1 MTSAKRAAL
10 GALTLGAVALARASA
25 QNPPVPPPAQAQQ
38 ALQQAV
44 QQRPELADVL
54 RQRIQGS
61 GLTPDQVRSRLAASG
76 YPPNLLDPYLG
87 ATPPGQASSQ
97 PGAQE
102 LAAIQV
108 LGFGAVVARVESLPV
123 DTGLIHTRADST
135 ITHIFGADVFR
146 RSTTQFLPLLAGP
159 VPTDYK
165 LGPGDVLVLIL
176 TGDVELAYTL
186 PVTREGFVLIQQ
198 VGQVFVSNLTLD
210 QLRDVLYTRLGR
222 VYSGVKRGPNATTR
236 FDITVANVRANQV
249 YVVGEV
255 KQPGAYQISALGTA
269 LSALYAAGGVTERS
283 NMRQIDIRRL
293 GHSVATLDLYDY
305 LLHGDT
311 RSDIRLETGDVV
323 FVPVH
328 GTRTEIGGA
337 VVRPAIYELKPGESL
352 QDLIRAAGGFRPNA
366 ALNRVSV
373 HRILPAALR
382 TAGVPARTVI
392 DVQLAPE
399 QPDPPGDPP
408 GADPPAINGVI
419 LPSFGMND
427 GDSVVVDSLPAKAGR
442 NFVDIRGSVYQP
454 GRYGLEPG
462 MALSRLVKRAGGFRP
477 ATYAGRA
484 HIERLNL
491 ADSTRYVVAVE
502 LPGDTGGSWKDDPK
516 LQQYDVVTV
525 YGRPEMR
532 DSLYVAI
539 AGMVNV
545 PGRYVWRQGIT
556 LRDVILMA
564 HGPRVGAY
572 LKEAEVARLPTDRS
586 AGQLAQTLRVAL
598 DSTYLF
604 DRDSSGGYVGPPGLP
619 APARGAPE
627 VALEPYDNVL
637 ILKQPDFELQRRV
650 YVLGEVRFPGTYSL
664 KSKDERLADVIE
676 RAGGL
681 TTQAYSAGI
690 RFVRVVGNAGRINID
705 LTRALEERRSRAD
718 IILQQGDSILVPEYQ
733 PSVKVAGAV
742 NAPGSVLWQE
752 GQGLDDYIGGA
763 GGYSYLADH
772 GRVSVRYANGEVRT
786 RRRSL
791 LFSSEPRPGPGSEV
805 FVPVKDTTHTTNY
818 VALFGSIAQILA
830 STIAIIVVIR
840 RP

>member
-10 GALTLGAVALARASA
+10 GALTLGAAVIARASA

-44 QQRPELADVL
+44 QQRPDVADVL

-61 GLTPDQVRSRLAASG
+61 GLTPEQVRSRLAASG

-87 ATPPGQASSQ
+87 AALPGQALSQ

-102 LAAIQV
+102 LAAIQA
-108 LGFGAVVARVESLPV
+108 LGFGTGARAESLPV
-123 DTGLIHTRADST
+123 DTGLMQTRADSS

-186 PVTREGFVLIQQ
+186 PVTREGFVLIPQ
-198 VGQVFVSNLTLD
+198 VGQVFVSNLTLEH
-210 QLRDVLYTRLGR
+210 LRDVLYTRLGR
-222 VYSGVKRGPNATTR
+222 VYSGVKRGSTATTR

-323 FVPVH
+323 FLPVH
-328 GTRTEIGGA
+328 GTRAEVVGA
-337 VVRPAIYELKPGESL
+337 VVRPAIYELKPGENL
-352 QDLIRAAGGFRPNA
+352 FDLVRAAGGFRPNA

-373 HRILPAALR
+373 HRILPPALR
-382 TAGVPARTVI
+382 TTGAPSRTVI
-392 DVQLAPE
+392 DVQLAAE
-399 QPDPPGDPP
+399 QSPPDPDPPGDPP
-408 GADPPAINGVI
+408 AINGVMM
-419 LPSFGMND
+419 PSFGMID

-442 NFVDIRGSVYQP
+442 NFADIRGSVYQP

-462 MALSRLVKRAGGFRP
+462 MRLSRLVKRAGGFRP

-502 LPGDTGGSWKDDPK
+502 LPGDTGGVWKDDPK

-539 AGMVNV
+539 AGMVNA
-545 PGRYVWRQGIT
+545 PGRYAWRQGMT
-556 LRDVILMA
+556 LRDVVLMA

-572 LKEAEVARLPTDRS
+572 LKEAEIARLPSDRS
-586 AGQLAQTLRVAL
+586 SGQLAQTLRVAL

-604 DRDSSGGYVGPPGLP
+604 DRDSAGGYVGPPGLP
-619 APARGAPE
+619 APARGAPDF
-627 VALEPYDNVL
+627 ALEPYDNVL

-681 TTQAYSAGI
+681 TVQAYPAGI

>member
-1 MTSAKRAAL
+1 
-10 GALTLGAVALARASA
+10 
-25 QNPPVPPPAQAQQ
+25 
-38 ALQQAV
+38 
-44 QQRPELADVL
+44 
-54 RQRIQGS
+54 
-61 GLTPDQVRSRLAASG
+61 
-76 YPPNLLDPYLG
+76 
-87 ATPPGQASSQ
+87 
-97 PGAQE
+97 
-102 LAAIQV
+102 
-108 LGFGAVVARVESLPV
+108 V

-186 PVTREGFVLIQQ
+186 PVTREGFILIQQ
-198 VGQVFVSNLTLD
+198 VGQVFVSNLTLEH
-210 QLRDVLYTRLGR
+210 LRDVLYTRLGR
-222 VYSGVKRGPNATTR
+222 VYSGVKRGPTATTR

-328 GTRTEIGGA
+328 GTRTEVVGA
-337 VVRPAIYELKPGESL
+337 VVRPAIYELKPGENL
-352 QDLIRAAGGFRPNA
+352 VDLIRAAGGFRPNA
-366 ALNRVSV
+366 ALSRVSV

-382 TAGVPARTVI
+382 TAGTPARTMI
-392 DVQLAPE
+392 DVQLTPE

-408 GADPPAINGVI
+408 SMDTPAINGVM
-419 LPSFGMND
+419 LPSFAMND
-427 GDSVVVDSLPAKAGR
+427 GDSVVVDSVPTKAAR

-462 MALSRLVKRAGGFRP
+462 MTLSRLVKRAGGFRP

-491 ADSTRYVVAVE
+491 ADSTRYVVAAE
-502 LPGDTGGSWKDDPK
+502 LPVDTGGVWKDDPR

-539 AGMVNV
+539 AGMVNA
-545 PGRYVWRQGIT
+545 PGRYTWRQGMT

-572 LKEAEVARLPTDRS
+572 LKEAEIARLPVDRS

-604 DRDSSGGYVGPPGLP
+604 DRDSAGHYVGPPGLP

-681 TTQAYSAGI
+681 TAQAYPGGI

-718 IILQQGDSILVPEYQ
+718 IILQQGDSILIPEYL

-752 GQGLDDYIGGA
+752 GQGLDDYVGGA
-763 GGYSYLADH
+763 GGYSYLADR

-786 RRRSL
+786 RQRSL

-805 FVPVKDTTHTTNY
+805 LVPVKDTTHTTNY